1 MLTRDEIAARVREFI
16 LLNFV
21 MADES
26 LTEHDSLVETGILDS
41 TGLLELVLFLEEAFA
56 IAIPQEDLVPEQL
69 ETIARITDYV
79 AARLA
84 PSQAPVA

>member
-1 MLTRDEIAARVREFI
+1 MLTRDEIATLVREFI

-26 LTEHDSLVETGILDS
+26 LTEHDSLVEQGIIDS
-41 TGLLELVLFLEEAFA
+41 TGLLELVLFLKEAFA
-56 IAIPQEDLVPEQL
+56 IAIPQEDLVPEQP